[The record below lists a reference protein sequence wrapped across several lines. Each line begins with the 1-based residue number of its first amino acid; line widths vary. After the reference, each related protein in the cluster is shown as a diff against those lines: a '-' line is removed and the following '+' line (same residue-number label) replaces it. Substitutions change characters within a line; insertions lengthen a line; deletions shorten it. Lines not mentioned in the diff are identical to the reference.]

1 MKRKKLRIILA
12 VCFGL
17 TVFAT
22 VVLFFG
28 RQDLRFVLSE
38 LVRIPDKKQL
48 PNRLN
53 EQTLELREYSYSE
66 LLNDERVSFDDSLL
80 LINEKH
86 TLPAGYNPTIEN
98 YGDSEHKLNTT
109 AIQKFEELAIA
120 VKENCNQDLLIISAY
135 RNKEEQLRTIEEEGE
150 LAAEANASEHLTGLA
165 IDVCVRYFGGQAFLK
180 SEAGRFVNT
189 NCGDYGFII
198 RYPLLSES
206 ITGIKYEPWHIRY
219 VGLPHSYII
228 SAAKLTFEEYI
239 EYFEKGKLYSFNE
252 YIITRQPKDVIKLPK
267 EFEHANISEDN
278 SGCYFITL
286 F

>member
-1 MKRKKLRIILA
+1 M
-12 VCFGL
+12 
-17 TVFAT
+17 
-22 VVLFFG
+22 
-28 RQDLRFVLSE
+28 RFVLSE
-38 LVRIPDKKQL
+38 IVRISDKKQL

-66 LLNDERVSFDDSLL
+66 LLNDKRVSFDDSLL

-86 TLPAGYNPTIEN
+86 TLPACYNPTIEN
-98 YGDSEHKLNTT
+98 YGDSGHELNTT

-135 RNKEEQLRTIEEEGE
+135 RNREEQLRTIEEEGE

-252 YIITRQPKDVIKLPK
+252 FIITRQPKDVIKLPK